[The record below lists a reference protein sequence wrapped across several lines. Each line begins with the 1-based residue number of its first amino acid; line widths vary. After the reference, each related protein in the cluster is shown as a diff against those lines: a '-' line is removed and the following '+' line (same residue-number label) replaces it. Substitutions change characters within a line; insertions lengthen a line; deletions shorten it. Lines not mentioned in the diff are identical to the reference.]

1 MVIRVGGACQNAT
14 MPQNSTMPSLWRN
27 RPYVYLLSGE
37 TVSSF
42 GAMITHV
49 ALPITAVTYLAA
61 TEFQV
66 GVLGAAESAAF
77 LFLALPAGAWVD
89 RMSHRRVMIA
99 ANIARSGLLGL
110 IPLAWAL
117 HILSI
122 GWLMWVAL
130 GVGVCRV
137 FFDVAYMSIVPSL
150 VPKAQLTEANSRLQA
165 TLEVANIAGPSAGG
179 FLAKVVSAP
188 LLPLASVIGFVSSAF
203 AIWRIPEPVVT
214 RSEAPRHLRREI
226 REGVEFVWH
235 QPLIR
240 PVVLAAMTSNLF
252 GTIAFTM
259 FPVLALR
266 EFGLGSGAYGLIMT
280 AGSFGAITG
289 ALLGPILARRFGE
302 GHAVPMATIASGVF
316 AFVVPCSFLV
326 PRPVAPYVLGLGS
339 FLMLVGIVAFNIT
352 QVSLRQ
358 RVCPPRLLGRMNATI
373 RFAIWGVMPVSA
385 LLSGAIASAIGLA
398 ATFWIGAVGELLS
411 AAFVVFSPLWGLK
424 TIQDYDEAATV
435 EGMAEVPPPVL

>member
-1 MVIRVGGACQNAT
+1 
-14 MPQNSTMPSLWRN
+14 MPSLWRN
-27 RPYVYLLSGE
+27 RAYVYLLSGE

-42 GAMITHV
+42 GAMIVHV

-66 GVLGAAESAAF
+66 GLLGAAETAAF

-99 ANIARSGLLGL
+99 ANLVRASLLGL
-110 IPLAWAL
+110 IPLAWGL
-117 HILSI
+117 GILSI

-130 GVGVCRV
+130 GVGICRV

-150 VPKAQLTEANSRLQA
+150 VPKKQLTEANSRLQA

-179 FLAKVVSAP
+179 FLAKVISAP
-188 LLPLASVIGFVSSAF
+188 ILPLASVVGFLASAF
-203 AIWRIPEPVVT
+203 AVWRIPEPVVA
-214 RSEAPRHLRREI
+214 RSSAPRHLRKEI
-226 REGVEFVWH
+226 REGVDFVRH

-240 PVVLAAMTSNLF
+240 PVVLAATTSNLF

-266 EFGLGSGAYGLIMT
+266 EFGLGPGVFGLIMT
-280 AGSFGAITG
+280 AGSVGAIVG
-289 ALLGPILARRFGE
+289 ALLGPVLARRLGE
-302 GHAVPMATIASGVF
+302 GHAVPIATIASGVF
-316 AFVVPCSFLV
+316 AFVVPCSLLV
-326 PRPVAPYVLGLGS
+326 PRALAPYVLGLGS

-373 RFAIWGVMPVSA
+373 RFAVWGVMPISA
-385 LLSGAIASAIGLA
+385 LLSGVIADGIGLA
-398 ATFWIGAVGELLS
+398 STFWIGATGELL
-411 AAFVVFSPLWGLK
+411 AAGFVVFSPLWGLK
-424 TIQDYDEAATV
+424 AIEDYDEAATPQGV
-435 EGMAEVPPPVL
+435 AEVPPPVI

>member
-1 MVIRVGGACQNAT
+1 
-14 MPQNSTMPSLWRN
+14 MPSLWRN
-27 RPYVYLLSGE
+27 RAYVLLLSGE

-42 GAMITHV
+42 GAMIVHV

-66 GVLGAAESAAF
+66 GLLGAAESAAF

-99 ANIARSGLLGL
+99 ANVVRAALLGI
-110 IPLAWAL
+110 IPLAWGFG
-117 HILSI
+117 ILSVV
-122 GWLMWVAL
+122 WLMWVAL

-150 VPKAQLTEANSRLQA
+150 VPKKQLTEANSRLQA

-179 FLAKVVSAP
+179 FLAKVISAP
-188 LLPLASVIGFVSSAF
+188 ILPLASVIGFLGSAF
-203 AIWRIPEPVVT
+203 AVWRIPEPAVT
-214 RSEAPRHLRREI
+214 RSTAPRHLSREI
-226 REGVEFVWH
+226 REGVDFVRH

-240 PVVLAAMTSNLF
+240 PVVYAATTSNLF
-252 GTIAFTM
+252 GTMAFTM

-266 EFGLGSGAYGLIMT
+266 EFGLGSGVFGLIMT
-280 AGSFGAITG
+280 AGSVGAIVG
-289 ALLGPILARRFGE
+289 ALLGPVLARRYGE
-302 GHAVPMATIASGVF
+302 GHAVPISALASGIF
-316 AFVVPCSFLV
+316 AFVVPCSLLV
-326 PRPVAPYVLGLGS
+326 PRPLAPYVLALGS
-339 FLMLVGIVAFNIT
+339 FLMLVGIVSFNIT

-373 RFAIWGVMPVSA
+373 RFAVWGVMPIGS
-385 LLSGAIASAIGLA
+385 LLAGVVAGAIGLA

-411 AAFVVFSPLWGLK
+411 MGFLVFSPLWKLQ
-424 TIQDYDEAATV
+424 TIEDYDENATIAGV
-435 EGMAEVPPPVL
+435 AEVPPPVL

>member
-1 MVIRVGGACQNAT
+1 
-14 MPQNSTMPSLWRN
+14 MPSLWRN
-27 RPYVYLLSGE
+27 RAFTYLLAGE

-49 ALPITAVTYLAA
+49 ALPITAVTVLAA
-61 TEFQV
+61 TEFEV
-66 GVLGAAESAAF
+66 GALGAAESAAF

-99 ANIARSGLLGL
+99 ANVVRSALLAL

-117 HILSI
+117 DILSI

-137 FFDVAYMSIVPSL
+137 FFDVAYMSIVVSL
-150 VPKAQLTEANSRLQA
+150 VPKAQLTEANSRLTA

-179 FLAKVVSAP
+179 FLARVVSAP
-188 LLPLASVIGFVSSAF
+188 LLPLASVIGFLSSAF
-203 AIWRIPEPVVT
+203 AIWRIPEPAVT
-214 RSEAPRHLRREI
+214 RSTAPRHLGREI
-226 REGVEFVWH
+226 REGVDFVRH

-266 EFGLGSGAYGLIMT
+266 EFGLGSGAFGLIMT
-280 AGSFGAITG
+280 AGSLGAILG
-289 ALLGPILARRFGE
+289 ALLGPILAKRFGE

-316 AFVVPCSFLV
+316 AFVVPCAFLV
-326 PRPVAPYVLGLGS
+326 PRALAPYVLGLGS

-373 RFAIWGVMPVSA
+373 RFAIWGVMPVSS
-385 LLSGAIASAIGLA
+385 LLSGVIAGAVGLA
-398 ATFWIGAVGELLS
+398 TTFWVAAVGELLS

-424 TIQDYDEAATV
+424 TIQDYDEDATALGV
-435 EGMAEVPPPVL
+435 AEVPPPVL